1 MHQEIERIE
10 SAVDSDPALAIG
22 TAKDLVETCCRHIAD
37 RLAIKAAPSA
47 SFPELVR
54 ATLKEL
60 QLVPEEI
67 AEGKKGA
74 EAIKRILGNF
84 AQLTQGL
91 AELRNLYGSGHGR
104 DSSKRGL
111 QPRHARLAVSA
122 AAAFAEFVVDTFNMR
137 TAQIKR

>member
-1 MHQEIERIE
+1 M
-10 SAVDSDPALAIG
+10 
-22 TAKDLVETCCRHIAD
+22 
-37 RLAIKAAPSA
+37 
-47 SFPELVR
+47 R

-104 DSSKRGL
+104 DSSRRGL
-111 QPRHARLAVSA
+111 QPRHARLAVSGRRFRGIRSRYFQYA
-122 AAAFAEFVVDTFNMR
+122 DSPEQANELKMDMA
-137 TAQIKR
+137 I